1 MSRLVVLPHP
11 VRQGPGLCAVEARAR
26 GRRVLLKR
34 LDRGEPLPEPGP
46 GDLLLLVRPDGGGNS
61 GSSDLALAG
70 GAAAPGW
77 GLPGGSAAGLEPVR
91 PCAGLLAGPARR
103 GPAVSCRAGAPL
115 LATGLEQDRTFV
127 LAGPRT
133 GWTGRAAET
142 GPALGGAV
150 DSAQTPA
157 GGQPVRC
164 PERLSRPSGGPGSSI
179 SDQPRSSGV
188 ICGQPQSLASAGA
201 PSAWGAGAG
210 PSRSRPPL
218 LKPRSVPAPDAA
230 SVRPLPSCR
239 CR

>member
-61 GSSDLALAG
+61 GPSNLALAG

-91 PCAGLLAGPARR
+91 PCAGLLAGPRVVGLLCHAELEPLCWRPGWSR
-103 GPAVSCRAGAPL
+103 TGLLCWQALGPAGPAVLRR
-115 LATGLEQDRTFV
+115 QVR
-127 LAGPRT
+127 R
-133 GWTGRAAET
+133 W
-142 GPALGGAV
+142 GGAAG
-150 DSAQTPA
+150 SAGTPA

-179 SDQPRSSGV
+179 SGPRRSSGAT
-188 ICGQPQSLASAGA
+188 CGQPRSLASAGA

-230 SVRPLPSCR
+230 SVRPLPSGR